1 MKDLEKEKQEEKE
14 EKRRFYLSLISLT
27 LAIAALI
34 VNLYF
39 K

>member
-1 MKDLEKEKQEEKE
+1 MKDLKKEKQEEKE
-14 EKRRFYLSLISLT
+14 EKRRFYLSLISLA